1 MGVFSLL
8 QQIYLH
14 NKKEQQSAEIIK
26 GRLLETLGSRQRYR
40 QKKLKHHVHI
50 INYKHSNVLLLP
62 PRDEPERKTK
72 FGPD

>member
-26 GRLLETLGSRQRYR
+26 GSLLETL
-40 QKKLKHHVHI
+40 V
-50 INYKHSNVLLLP
+50 
-62 PRDEPERKTK
+62 
-72 FGPD
+72 

>member
-26 GRLLETLGSRQRYR
+26 GSLLENRRGA
-40 QKKLKHHVHI
+40 
-50 INYKHSNVLLLP
+50 
-62 PRDEPERKTK
+62 PEAAEI
-72 FGPD
+72 

>member
-26 GRLLETLGSRQRYR
+26 GAGCGLKATVR
-40 QKKLKHHVHI
+40 QKAAEK
-50 INYKHSNVLLLP
+50 
-62 PRDEPERKTK
+62 
-72 FGPD
+72 